1 MTDDKRSECVKVYVS
16 EPLELEL
23 RRLAD
28 AEDRKL
34 SDYIAIILRRHV
46 FGHAA
51 PSAADTQGPDRA
63 TSGLR

>member
-23 RRLAD
+23 HRLAS
-28 AEDRKL
+28 ANDRTL
-34 SDYIAIILRRHV
+34 SDYIAVILRRHV

-51 PSAADTQGPDRA
+51 PILDDKQGPDRA
-63 TSGLR
+63 R